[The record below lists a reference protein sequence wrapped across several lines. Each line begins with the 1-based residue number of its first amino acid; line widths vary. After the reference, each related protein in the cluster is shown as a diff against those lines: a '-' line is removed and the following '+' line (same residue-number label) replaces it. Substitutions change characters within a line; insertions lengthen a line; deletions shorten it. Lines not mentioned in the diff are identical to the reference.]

1 MFECLSEFKFRFEFI
16 CLEFELELALERKRK
31 PKTQNPNSN
40 PKPSPK
46 FPNPA
51 GSPPL
56 FPFPL
61 SPSPPAARTTSP
73 ARPTSPPRPPA
84 RASPAFL
91 TPLGPL
97 PPPFSPW
104 PAQLIPTRRSP
115 ALAPARLGAPTSD
128 PARCTGLPQT
138 PHWPART
145 SSPPH
150 PLPGRPHWQVLLPR
164 TALAAQR
171 PRPSPA
177 NHGGV
182 TIERDPPGSPP
193 ASILAPPAAS
203 LHPIHSPRRPQTLA
217 ASFPRSVRA
226 ELPAPPRPQ
235 SSAAP

>member
-1 MFECLSEFKFRFEFI
+1 MIKIYHRFKFLLHSCWCILLFECGLNSNLNLNSNFVWIRN
-16 CLEFELELALERKRK
+16 RKGEIERK
-31 PKTQNPNSN
+31 PKTKNSKPNPQPTSLPRPAQNPASSSA
-40 PKPSPK
+40 PAHSSLPLTTRPSPTR
-46 FPNPA
+46 N
-51 GSPPL
+51 
-56 FPFPL
+56 
-61 SPSPPAARTTSP
+61 
-73 ARPTSPPRPPA
+73 
-84 RASPAFL
+84 
-91 TPLGPL
+91 GPL

-115 ALAPARLGAPTSD
+115 TLAPARLGAPTSD

-193 ASILAPPAAS
+193 ASILAPPAAA

-217 ASFPRSVRA
+217 ASFPRSVSA